1 MSSITIISQYFYPS
15 EASTS
20 QLLTDLAEALF
31 SNNLDIKVYTGT
43 SSLNEP
49 LKPFTIFRSPAPF
62 PKSKSILDKLVS
74 SLFFL
79 LGALFFVLF
88 KVNKRDSLLIA
99 SNPPYA
105 GILGLVFK
113 YLKGGKYYFLLQDVF
128 PESAILSGII
138 KRKSWLVKFF
148 NYLIYLTCFHSEKTI
163 VLSESMEKLLQSKY
177 PDLDNFFLIENW
189 SLEPIDLL
197 DKKDN
202 KFAIKHGLDKKFTVL
217 YSGNIGR
224 LHDIETIA
232 ETIKILKEKNQNI
245 QFVFIGDGAKLKILQ
260 QYKNQY
266 KLENLLLL
274 PFQPREL
281 LSQTLTACD
290 VSLVSVVKGAESV
303 IAPCKLYGML
313 ASGRAIVSVSETGSY
328 IDKLITEKECG
339 INCPCGESEKL
350 AALLIEL
357 SNSPDKVKNMGIN
370 AHQLYLKQYRL
381 ERALKEYIEVLNLKE
396 SIQ

>member
-1 MSSITIISQYFYPS
+1 MSYFTIISQYFYPS

-20 QLLTDLAEALF
+20 QLLTDLADGLF
-31 SNNLDIKVYTGT
+31 TKDLEIKVYTGT
-43 SSLNEP
+43 PCNSEKS
-49 LKPFTIFRSPAPF
+49 KPFAILRSPDPF
-62 PKSKSILDKLVS
+62 QKSKSILGKLIS

-88 KVNKRDSLLIA
+88 KVEKKDSLLIA

-105 GILGLVFK
+105 GILGLIFK
-113 YLKGGKYYFLLQDVF
+113 FLKGGKYYFLLQDVF

-138 KRKSWLVKFF
+138 KEKSWLIKVF
-148 NYLIYLTCFHSEKTI
+148 NYLIYLICYHSEKTI
-163 VLSESMEKLLQSKY
+163 VLSESMKKLLESKY
-177 PDLDNFFLIENW
+177 FDLDNFCIIENW
-189 SLEPIDLL
+189 SIAPIELS
-197 DKKDN
+197 DKKGN
-202 KFAIKHGLDKKFTVL
+202 EFAIKHGLDNKFTVL

-232 ETIKILKEKNQNI
+232 ETIKILNKKSPNI
-245 QFVFIGDGAKLKILQ
+245 QFVFIGDGAKLKILE

-290 VSLVSVVKGAESV
+290 VSLVSLVKGAESV
-303 IAPCKLYGML
+303 VAPCKLYGIL
-313 ASGRAIVSVSETGSY
+313 ASGRAIISVSETGSY

-339 INCPCGESEKL
+339 INCPCGEADKL
-350 AALLIEL
+350 ADILIDL
-357 SNSPDKVKNMGIN
+357 SNSPNKVKNMGIN

-381 ERALKEYIEVLNLKE
+381 DRALKEYIKVLNLK
-396 SIQ
+396 

>member
-1 MSSITIISQYFYPS
+1 MRSLIIISQYFYPS

-20 QLLTDLAEALF
+20 QLLTDLADGLF
-31 SNNLDIKVYTGT
+31 AKGLKIKIYTGT
-43 SSLNEP
+43 PSNGEKS
-49 LKPFTIFRSPAPF
+49 KPFTILRSPDPF
-62 PKSKSILDKLVS
+62 QKSKSILGKLVS

-88 KVNKRDSLLIA
+88 KVDKRDSLLIA

-113 YLKGGKYYFLLQDVF
+113 FLRGGKYYFLLQDVF

-138 KRKSWLVKFF
+138 KQKSWLVNVF
-148 NYLIYLTCFHSEKTI
+148 NYLIYLVCFNSEKTI

-177 PDLDNFFLIENW
+177 SDLDNFSIIENW
-189 SLEPIDLL
+189 SIAPIELS

-202 KFAIKHGLDKKFTVL
+202 EFAIKYGLDKKFTVL

-232 ETIKILKEKNQNI
+232 EAVKILYEKNQNI
-245 QFVFIGDGAKLKILQ
+245 QFVFIGDGAKLKILE

-290 VSLVSVVKGAESV
+290 VSLVSLVKGAESV
-303 IAPCKLYGML
+303 VAPCKFYGML

-339 INCPCGESEKL
+339 INCPCGDAEKL
-350 AALLIEL
+350 ADILIEL
-357 SNSPDKVKNMGIN
+357 CNSPDKVKNMGIN

-381 ERALKEYIEVLNLKE
+381 DRALKEYIEVLNLKE
-396 SIQ
+396 S

>member
-1 MSSITIISQYFYPS
+1 MFSLVIISQYFYPS

-20 QLLTDLAEALF
+20 QLLTDLADGLF
-31 SNNLDIKVYTGT
+31 TKDLEIEVYTGT
-43 SSLNEP
+43 PSNSEKS
-49 LKPFTIFRSPAPF
+49 KPFVIFRSPDPF
-62 PKSKSILDKLVS
+62 QKSKSILGKLVS

-79 LGALFFVLF
+79 LGALFFIIF
-88 KVNKRDSLLIA
+88 KVDKKDSLLIA

-105 GILGLVFK
+105 GILGLIFK
-113 YLKGGKYYFLLQDVF
+113 FLKGGKYYFLLQDVF

-138 KRKSWLVKFF
+138 KEKSWLINIF
-148 NYLIYLTCFHSEKTI
+148 NYLIYLICFYSEKTI
-163 VLSESMEKLLQSKY
+163 ILSESMEKLLKSKY
-177 PDLDNFFLIENW
+177 PDLDNFCIIENW
-189 SLEPIDLL
+189 SIAPIELS

-202 KFAIKHGLDKKFTVL
+202 EFAIKYGLDKKFTVL

-232 ETIKILKEKNQNI
+232 ETIKILNEKNKNI
-245 QFVFIGDGAKLKILQ
+245 QFLFIGDGAKLKILE

-290 VSLVSVVKGAESV
+290 VSLVSLIKGAESV
-303 IAPCKLYGML
+303 VAPCKLYGIL

-328 IDKLITEKECG
+328 VDKLITEKECG
-339 INCPCGESEKL
+339 INCPCGEAEKL
-350 AALLIEL
+350 ADILIDL

-370 AHQLYLKQYRL
+370 AHQLYLKQYTL
-381 ERALKEYIEVLNLKE
+381 DRALKEYQKVLC
-396 SIQ
+396 